1 MSLSCRI
8 RLRTPSLAVLL
19 TSVSL
24 VGWAGVPSITA
35 QPVSLGV
42 QRGSTAVFT
51 VTAVSAAPA
60 TAITYQWLRN
70 GVALAGATTARYTT
84 PATALTDDNALYT
97 VQVRSAGV
105 LVTSAVARLTV
116 VPGFV
121 SASTG
126 SGHSEALGDNGA
138 VWTWGSSLPNLR
150 ANPTAFSTDKLSR
163 AKTSATGTA
172 LTGVAELSAGMN
184 FVLARR
190 TDGSLVTWGDGYLGD
205 GGTVYRP
212 YPVPVRY
219 ATGAA
224 VTGMASVSAGGNFAV
239 EARSDGTVWSWGGN
253 TMCVLGTDPKLCAS
267 PGPVPG
273 VYAAQVLTSTGA
285 ALTGVSKV
293 AAGSSNMHALA
304 LRSRD
309 GTVWSWGTE
318 QQGQLANGTASLYRS
333 LAKPVLT
340 NTGAALTN
348 VASISAGA
356 VHSVAVLRDGT
367 VYAWG
372 FNGTGQL
379 GIGTAGYSTS
389 SMRAVRVLSSAGVPL
404 TGVAAAVAGANH
416 TLFLKTDGSVWG
428 VGANNLRQLGSS
440 AVSNVPIVYPMR
452 VLDLQSAALT
462 GVRSIV
468 TRDDH
473 SVAVRTNGTVYAW
486 GYLTPGLVPSPV
498 FTSSP

>member
-1 MSLSCRI
+1 MSGIYLNWRRGAWTCALSAASMA
-8 RLRTPSLAVLL
+8 T
-19 TSVSL
+19 
-24 VGWAGVPSITA
+24 WAGAPSITS
-35 QPVSLGV
+35 QPVGAGV
-42 QRGSTAVFT
+42 QRGQSTVFT
-51 VTAVSAAPA
+51 VVAKSAAPA
-60 TAITYQWLRN
+60 TALTYQWFRN
-70 GVALAGATTARYTT
+70 GVSLAGATGSSYTT
-84 PATALTDDNALYT
+84 PVTALTDDNALYS

-105 LVTSAVARLTV
+105 TVTSTAARLTV

-126 SGHSEALGDNGA
+126 SGHSEVLGDNGS
-138 VWTWGSSLPNLR
+138 VWIWGNSLPNLR
-150 ANPTAFSTDKLSR
+150 ANPSTFTTDKLSR
-163 AKTSATGTA
+163 AKTSATGAA
-172 LTGVAELSAGMN
+172 LSGVAELSAGMN

-190 TDGSLVTWGDGYLGD
+190 TDNTLVTWGDGYLGD
-205 GGTVYRP
+205 GSTVYRP

-224 VTGMASVSAGGNFAV
+224 VGGMVSISAGGNFAV
-239 EARSDGTVWSWGGN
+239 AARSDGTVWSWGSN

-267 PGPVPG
+267 PGPLPG
-273 VYAAQVLTSTGA
+273 AYAAQVLTSTGG
-285 ALTGVSKV
+285 ALTGVVKV
-293 AAGSSNMHALA
+293 AAGSGNMHALA
-304 LRSRD
+304 LKSD
-309 GTVWSWGTE
+309 DTVWSWGTE
-318 QQGQLANGTASLYRS
+318 QQGQLGNGTAFLNRS

-340 NTGAALTN
+340 ATGAALTN

-372 FNGTGQL
+372 LNTSGQL
-379 GIGTAGYSTS
+379 GIGTASYSTS

-404 TGVAAAVAGANH
+404 TGVAAVAAGSGH

-428 VGANNLRQLGSS
+428 VGANDLRQLGSS
-440 AVSNVPIVYPMR
+440 AVGSAPIVYPMR

-468 TRDDH
+468 TRDSH

>member
-1 MSLSCRI
+1 MSRCCWI
-8 RLRTPSLAVLL
+8 RLREPSLAVALS
-19 TSVSL
+19 TACL
-24 VGWAGVPSITA
+24 VGWAGVPSVKV

-42 QRGSTAVFT
+42 QRGNVAGFS

-70 GVALAGATTARYTT
+70 GVALSGATSATYTT
-84 PATALTDDNALYT
+84 PATALTDDNALYS

-105 LVTSAVARLTV
+105 TVTSTAALLTV

-121 SASTG
+121 SVSTG
-126 SGHSEALGDNGA
+126 SGHSEVLGDNGS

-150 ANPTAFSTDKLSR
+150 ANPGAFSTDKLSR
-163 AKTSATGTA
+163 AKISATGA
-172 LTGVAELSAGMN
+172 PLSGVAELSAGMN

-190 TDGSLVTWGDGYLGD
+190 TDNTLVTWGDGYLGD
-205 GGTVYRP
+205 GSMVYRP

-224 VTGMASVSAGGNFAV
+224 VAGMVSISAGGGFAV
-239 EARSDGTVWSWGGN
+239 AARSDGTVWSWGSN

-267 PGPVPG
+267 PGPLPG
-273 VYAAQVLTSTGA
+273 AYAAQVLTSTGG
-285 ALTGVSKV
+285 ALTGVVKV
-293 AAGSSNMHALA
+293 AAGSGNMHALA
-304 LRSRD
+304 LKSD

-318 QQGQLANGTASLYRS
+318 QQGQLGNGTAFLNRS

-340 NTGAALTN
+340 ATGAALTN

-356 VHSVAVLRDGT
+356 VHSVAVLQDGT

-372 FNGTGQL
+372 LNTSGQL

-404 TGVAAAVAGANH
+404 TGVAAVAAGSHH
-416 TLFLKTDGSVWG
+416 TLFLKLDGSVWG
-428 VGANNLRQLGSS
+428 VGANDLRQLGSS
-440 AVSNVPIVYPMR
+440 AVSSVPIVYPMR
-452 VLDLQSAALT
+452 VLDLQGAALT